1 MNTKVN
7 AASFSFTAPER
18 NQGANIRADKFPSPY
33 TAVEHTL
40 EDHTFMTTVEKDFS
54 GYHIFFLHGGG
65 CVMEAVSFHAD
76 VVKKLA
82 DQGHR
87 VTIFDYPLAPE
98 HQFEEIQESVY
109 NAYQELKK
117 LYPQDLF
124 AVYGDSSGGGLG
136 LALLMRLRD
145 EGCQT
150 RPEKA
155 VWVSPAVDLTMSNP
169 EIQKYRS
176 IDRSLNFEGSIAAGK
191 AYIGDAD
198 PHDPRISPLY
208 GNMEDLGEMLLFYG
222 ENELL
227 RPDCE
232 LFAQKVE
239 KSSGCKIQ
247 AFMGQN
253 MYHDY
258 LMMVSFPESVKAFE
272 AIQAFLKK

>member
-1 MNTKVN
+1 
-7 AASFSFTAPER
+7 
-18 NQGANIRADKFPSPY
+18 
-33 TAVEHTL
+33 
-40 EDHTFMTTVEKDFS
+40 
-54 GYHIFFLHGGG
+54 
-65 CVMEAVSFHAD
+65 
-76 VVKKLA
+76 
-82 DQGHR
+82 
-87 VTIFDYPLAPE
+87 
-98 HQFEEIQESVY
+98 
-109 NAYQELKK
+109 
-117 LYPQDLF
+117 
-124 AVYGDSSGGGLG
+124 
-136 LALLMRLRD
+136 
-145 EGCQT
+145 
-150 RPEKA
+150 
-155 VWVSPAVDLTMSNP
+155 MSNP

-208 GNMEDLGEMLLFYG
+208 GNLEDLGEMLLFYG

-232 LFAQKVE
+232 LFAQKAE
-239 KSSGCKIQ
+239 KSSGSKIQ

>member
-7 AASFSFTAPER
+7 AASFSCTAPER

-176 IDRSLNFEGSIAAGK
+176 IDRSLNFEGSIV
-191 AYIGDAD
+191 
-198 PHDPRISPLY
+198 
-208 GNMEDLGEMLLFYG
+208 
-222 ENELL
+222 L
-227 RPDCE
+227 RDFC
-232 LFAQKVE
+232 
-239 KSSGCKIQ
+239 
-247 AFMGQN
+247 
-253 MYHDY
+253 
-258 LMMVSFPESVKAFE
+258 SFNILACSECSY
-272 AIQAFLKK
+272 

>member
-1 MNTKVN
+1 MSKGHQET
-7 AASFSFTAPER
+7 FS
-18 NQGANIRADKFPSPY
+18 
-33 TAVEHTL
+33 V
-40 EDHTFMTTVEKDFS
+40 TFLQSSE
-54 GYHIFFLHGGG
+54 
-65 CVMEAVSFHAD
+65 
-76 VVKKLA
+76 
-82 DQGHR
+82 
-87 VTIFDYPLAPE
+87 
-98 HQFEEIQESVY
+98 
-109 NAYQELKK
+109 KK

-227 RPDCE
+227 RPDCG

-239 KSSGCKIQ
+239 KSSGSKIQ
-247 AFMGQN
+247 AFIGQN